1 MEIEKFEVVSSKE
14 DSIKLN
20 KKVVR
25 YTFAY
30 EKGIF
35 EDGTEVTAYSY
46 VGKGD
51 NRPVV
56 FFTNGGPG
64 SGVVWLHI
72 GFCAPKRIHMDND
85 LEPPMSAPFTLEDN
99 PNTLVDMCDLV
110 FIDPPGAGYS
120 HINKEHKED
129 YASVDGDACAV
140 SRFIERW
147 RIEHRLTNRPTY
159 FMGESYGTVRGPA
172 LLDALM
178 GGSIASSGRL
188 VGISLDGIILLG
200 SVVSKTPF
208 DKWQDQ
214 PVEQAVLNLE
224 CCAAAYAYHTN
235 KDVYAYAKKALEL
248 APDYHRALFIG
259 NALPLKEKKEM
270 AHKLHELIGIEEK
283 KLLENHLLYT
293 MKQFLNETVP
303 GKSIGYYDGRYLM
316 DGPGKTQDFPHPQM
330 IDVLSEDSAMGQYST
345 MFIQGMELLSE
356 RYDLPK
362 KPYPLINCEINKEWN
377 RHGRRTTLASLEN
390 AQRRNR
396 DMRIL
401 FVNGLLDMC
410 TVPGG
415 VHYVVSQ
422 SDLDLDRV
430 EIKEY
435 VSGHMAY
442 LGEENAKQMSKDIR
456 EFILKK

>member
-99 PNTLVDMCDLV
+99 PNTLVDICDLV

-129 YASVDGDACAV
+129 YVSVDGDACAV

-224 CCAAAYAYHTN
+224 CCAAAHAYHTN

-270 AHKLHELIGIEEK
+270 AHKLHELIGIDEK

-293 MKQFLNETVP
+293 MKEFLNETVP

-415 VHYVVSQ
+415 VHYVVNQ

>member
-1 MEIEKFEVVSSKE
+1 MEIEKFEVVQSKE

-20 KKVVR
+20 KKKIT
-25 YTFAY
+25 YTFSY

-46 VGKGD
+46 VGKGE

-99 PNTLVDMCDLV
+99 PNTLIDVADLI

-120 HINKEHKED
+120 YINEEHKED

-140 SRFIERW
+140 ARFIERW

-178 GGSIASSGRL
+178 GGSIQSTGRL

-208 DKWQDQ
+208 DKWLDQ

-235 KDVYAYAKKALEL
+235 KDVYEYAEKALDF

-259 NALPLKEKKEM
+259 NALSQKEKEEI
-270 AHKLHELIGIEEK
+270 AHKLHELIGMDEEK
-283 KLLENHLLYT
+283 LMNHHLLYT
-293 MKQFLNETVP
+293 MKEFLNETIP
-303 GKSIGYYDGRYLM
+303 NKSIGYYDGRYLM
-316 DGPGKTQDFPHPQM
+316 NGPGKTQDYPTPNM
-330 IDVLSEDSAMGQYST
+330 IDVLSEDPAMGQYST

-362 KPYPLINCEINKEWN
+362 KPYPLINCVINKEWN
-377 RHGRRTTLASLEN
+377 RHGRHTTLASLEN

-415 VHYVVSQ
+415 VHYVVNQ
-422 SDLDLDRV
+422 SDLDLNRV

-442 LGEENAKQMSKDIR
+442 LGEENAKAMSNDIR
-456 EFILKK
+456 KFILKK

>member
-1 MEIEKFEVVSSKE
+1 MEIEKFEVVQSKE

-20 KKVVR
+20 KKKIT
-25 YTFAY
+25 YTFSY

-46 VGKGD
+46 VGKGE

-99 PNTLVDMCDLV
+99 PNTLIDVADLI

-120 HINKEHKED
+120 YINEEHKED

-140 SRFIERW
+140 ARFIERW

-178 GGSIASSGRL
+178 GGSIQSTGRL

-208 DKWQDQ
+208 DKWLDQ

-235 KDVYAYAKKALEL
+235 KYVYEYAKKALDF

-259 NALPLKEKKEM
+259 NALPQKEKKEI
-270 AHKLHELIGIEEK
+270 AHKLHELIGMDEEK
-283 KLLENHLLYT
+283 LMNHHLLYT
-293 MKQFLNETVP
+293 MKEFLNETIP
-303 GKSIGYYDGRYLM
+303 NKSIGYYDGRYLM
-316 DGPGKTQDFPHPQM
+316 NGPGKTQDYPTPNM
-330 IDVLSEDSAMGQYST
+330 IDVLSEDPAMGQYST

-362 KPYPLINCEINKEWN
+362 KPYPLINCVINKEWN
-377 RHGRRTTLASLEN
+377 RHGRHTTLASLEN

-415 VHYVVSQ
+415 VHYVVNQ
-422 SDLDLDRV
+422 SDLDLNRV

-442 LGEENAKQMSKDIR
+442 LGEENAKAMSNDIR
-456 EFILKK
+456 KFILKK

>member
-99 PNTLVDMCDLV
+99 PNTLVDICDLV

-129 YASVDGDACAV
+129 YVSVDGDACAV

-415 VHYVVSQ
+415 VHYVVNQ